1 MKRNAGFTLI
11 EILIVVAII
20 GVMLAVAVV
29 SVASGRDATRA
40 RAAARGVAQMS
51 HYANALAL
59 LRQKSAVISFSGNK
73 ISVQLSG
80 QGVDTSEIGELA
92 DPIYRGD
99 VNGTAVVTPSP
110 EEEENEEP
118 TAEGD
123 AKQEKKGGY
132 MDAGITPDLDDFS
145 KEDAERTFEGILFRV
160 ELVDE
165 NGQALDATT
174 ASQLRSEAD
183 AMVNKKSG
191 TAGAAWSNTSGEID
205 LGATDEDSEKPEIRP
220 ENEGRVIYESNG
232 NCAPY
237 RVIIFAATED
247 GQEGEELMTVNVS
260 RSGKVTIGDE
270 EEKNR

>member
-1 MKRNAGFTLI
+1 MKHRSGFTLI

-20 GVMLAVAVV
+20 GMMLVVAVM

-59 LRQKSAVISFSGNK
+59 LRQKSAVITFSGNK

-80 QGVDTSEIGELA
+80 QGVDTSEVGESA
-92 DPIYRGD
+92 PPIYRE
-99 VNGTAVVTPSP
+99 VNGKTAVDPLP
-110 EEEENEEP
+110 EDAENVEKA
-118 TAEGD
+118 AEGD
-123 AKQEKKGGY
+123 AKQEKQ
-132 MDAGITPDLDDFS
+132 AGNLDPGIVPDIDDFS

-160 ELVDE
+160 ELVDD
-165 NGQALDATT
+165 NGQALDTTT

-183 AMVNKKSG
+183 AMVAKRG
-191 TAGAAWSNTSGEID
+191 PAGAAWSNTSGEIALD
-205 LGATDEDSEKPEIRP
+205 ATDDDSEKPKVQP

-237 RVIIFAATED
+237 RVIIFAATD
-247 GQEGEELMTVNVS
+247 DNQEGEELMTVNVS

-270 EEKNR
+270 EDRR